1 MMHRTQRKVMLS
13 DDVWRETMIQAS
25 REDKSASAICE
36 HVLRHYVDTPE
47 TDRPPISAKHAS
59 GRQRS
64 VYIDKSVWVQLSG
77 LKVTEQRSISAILE
91 QQLRT
96 HMGMELPGDS

>member
-1 MMHRTQRKVMLS
+1 MMYRTQRKVVLP
-13 DDVWRETMIQAS
+13 DDVWRETMIQATL
-25 REDKSASAICE
+25 EDKSASDICE

-47 TDRPPISAKHAS
+47 TDRPPIHTRSTS

-77 LKVTEQRSISAILE
+77 LKVTEQRPISAILE
-91 QQLRT
+91 QQLRAY
-96 HMGMELPGDS
+96 MGMELPEDR

>member
-1 MMHRTQRKVMLS
+1 MMYRTQRKVMLS

-25 REDKSASAICE
+25 LEDKSASDICE
-36 HVLRHYVDTPE
+36 HVLRHYVDTSE
-47 TDRPPISAKHAS
+47 TDRPPISIKRAS

-91 QQLRT
+91 QQLRAY
-96 HMGMELPGDS
+96 MGMELPEDS